1 MKTCSKCN
9 KNKESTEFYKNS
21 KNKKT
26 GLSTWCK
33 ECQKANKKIDYQNNR
48 DRYLNTVFENSRWF
62 YELKIGLKCLKC
74 GFDHPAALDFHHID
88 PSEKEFNISF
98 SKSAYKS
105 NKEGLLKEIEKCIVL
120 CSNCHRIEHA
130 TNYNKVL

>member
-9 KNKESTEFYKNS
+9 ENKALTEFYKNS

-33 ECQKANKKIDYQNNR
+33 ECQKADKKIDYQNNR

-62 YELKIGLKCLKC
+62 YELKIGLKCSKC
-74 GFDHPAALDFHHID
+74 GFDHPAALDFHHVD
-88 PSEKEFNISF
+88 PNEKEFNISL
-98 SKSAYKS
+98 SKSAYKN

-130 TNYNKVL
+130 INYNKVL

>member
-1 MKTCSKCN
+1 MKICSKCN
-9 KNKESTEFYKNS
+9 QNKPTTEFYKNA

-48 DRYLNTVFENSRWF
+48 DRYLNNVFENSKWF
-62 YELKIGLKCLKC
+62 MDLKVGLKCSKC
-74 GFDHPAALDFHHID
+74 GFDHPAALDFHHIN
-88 PSEKEFNISF
+88 PNEKEFNISL

-105 NKEGLLKEIEKCIVL
+105 NKEGLLKEMEKCIIL

-130 TNYNKVL
+130 INYNKVL

>member
-48 DRYLNTVFENSRWF
+48 DRYLSTVFENSRWF
-62 YELKIGLKCLKC
+62 YELKIGLKCSKC
-74 GFDHPAALDFHHID
+74 GFDHPAALDFHHVD
-88 PSEKEFNISF
+88 PNEKEFNISL
-98 SKSAYKS
+98 SKSAYKN